1 MFNYITKDSNGYDHV
16 RVGKVITHIVL
27 AIIILIIIFGS
38 FGTISAGDRGVKVH
52 FGKVVGM
59 VQPGLY
65 FKAPIIE
72 GVISMDVQT
81 QKEAVTGVQ
90 AASQDLQTVKTDVT
104 VNYHMEP
111 QDVATMYQ
119 NVGLDYAS
127 RLIDP
132 AIQES
137 VKATTAKYTAEQ
149 LITHREQVRDDVI
162 ALLTSKFDQFN
173 LKLDTVNI
181 TNFDFSAT
189 FNTAIE
195 AKVTA
200 QQNALAAENK
210 LKQVQF
216 EAQQTI
222 TSAEA
227 QAKAIQIQAQAI
239 NSQGGADYVALQAI
253 SKWDGKLPVQMIPGS
268 SVPFINVNAK

>member
-1 MFNYITKDSNGYDHV
+1 
-16 RVGKVITHIVL
+16 
-27 AIIILIIIFGS
+27 
-38 FGTISAGDRGVKVH
+38 
-52 FGKVVGM
+52 
-59 VQPGLY
+59 
-65 FKAPIIE
+65 
-72 GVISMDVQT
+72 MDVQT